1 MSNDVKAKYRM
12 FRSGKSGYYYWQDND
27 TGQQGTLGTPDKKAA
42 QRLLYA
48 KNEAFRTPTSAIN
61 LQIARAYLTAADPK
75 LITRTW
81 QEVMEQVVSEKT
93 GETLRRWTTAIHDEN
108 FAGLRDLPLLET
120 RADHFLAA
128 LADRKVSTNYYLRR
142 LHNYALGMDWLLRPV
157 IPKRQWPKVSHA
169 SKRAITEDEHRK
181 IVEREKN
188 PERRAFYQL
197 CWYLGGSQKDVAG
210 LTAEDVDWTAHTLC
224 YFRKKLMHI
233 VGTGIKP
240 PIIHFGDEVAAILK
254 LLPQSG
260 PLFPKLI
267 KAKSKDRANEFRQ
280 RCHGLG
286 ITGVS
291 LHCYRHAWAERAR
304 KCGFPQR
311 FAQEALGHNSK
322 AVHAAYAKKAEVN
335 VPSLEN
341 WERQMKAKVL
351 QVEFTG
357 ESKGDPA
364 CAEALNLH
372 EPESSGI
379 VEEPPS
385 TTDGAQCEPISPATT
400 PNCRPRRPMNVRGR
414 RASRNIVRTVS
425 G

>member
-1 MSNDVKAKYRM
+1 
-12 FRSGKSGYYYWQDND
+12 
-27 TGQQGTLGTPDKKAA
+27 
-42 QRLLYA
+42 
-48 KNEAFRTPTSAIN
+48 
-61 LQIARAYLTAADPK
+61 
-75 LITRTW
+75 
-81 QEVMEQVVSEKT
+81 
-93 GETLRRWTTAIHDEN
+93 
-108 FAGLRDLPLLET
+108 
-120 RADHFLAA
+120 
-128 LADRKVSTNYYLRR
+128 
-142 LHNYALGMDWLLRPV
+142 
-157 IPKRQWPKVSHA
+157 
-169 SKRAITEDEHRK
+169 
-181 IVEREKN
+181 
-188 PERRAFYQL
+188 
-197 CWYLGGSQKDVAG
+197 
-210 LTAEDVDWTAHTLC
+210 
-224 YFRKKLMHI
+224 MHI